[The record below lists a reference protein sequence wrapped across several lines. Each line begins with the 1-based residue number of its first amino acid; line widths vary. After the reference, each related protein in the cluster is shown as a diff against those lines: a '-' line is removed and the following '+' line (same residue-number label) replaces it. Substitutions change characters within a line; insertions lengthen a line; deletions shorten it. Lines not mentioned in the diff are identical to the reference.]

1 MLPPLT
7 VAGFLLSSLKKSFI
21 PDSRQSGSGD
31 AEFDCNILPRKALD
45 LCRQQLMAEAPP
57 LHLRLRPEIATFQA
71 ATSSFIRLVALPIA
85 ACANISLP
93 QIPADST
100 RYNFYTMEQFTCQF
114 TTAQMPDQKRTA
126 RLFEEILQCGGICK
140 LARVRNRLYSCS
152 TTLRRP
158 L

>member
-1 MLPPLT
+1 MTYPFLAANLPYIK
-7 VAGFLLSSLKKSFI
+7 ASRSRSLVLGLPI
-21 PDSRQSGSGD
+21 VIGCTNNTPQQSQS
-31 AEFDCNILPRKALD
+31 C
-45 LCRQQLMAEAPP
+45 P
-57 LHLRLRPEIATFQA
+57 LHLRLRLEIATFQA
-71 ATSSFIRLVALPIA
+71 AAGSFIRLVALPIA

-140 LARVRNRLYSCS
+140 LARVRNRFYSCS